1 MNNLGVYMM
10 EKLVKIFK
18 VIAIFIT
25 IMIILNGTSL
35 LVVYGFKSLFFI
47 LMLVEICLLILQFM
61 YLRKSKYNK
70 LINLV
75 YIVPFPIVYLVTLLG

>member
-1 MNNLGVYMM
+1 MKNLGVYM

>member
-1 MNNLGVYMM
+1 MNNLGVYM
-10 EKLVKIFK
+10 EKIVKIFK

-35 LVVYGFKSLFFI
+35 LVVYGFKNLFFI

-75 YIVPFPIVYLVTLLG
+75 YIMPFPIVYLVTLLG

>member
-1 MNNLGVYMM
+1 MNNLGVYM

-35 LVVYGFKSLFFI
+35 LVIYGFKSLFFI
-47 LMLVEICLLILQFM
+47 LMLVEICLLMLQFM
-61 YLRKSKYNK
+61 HLRKSKYNK